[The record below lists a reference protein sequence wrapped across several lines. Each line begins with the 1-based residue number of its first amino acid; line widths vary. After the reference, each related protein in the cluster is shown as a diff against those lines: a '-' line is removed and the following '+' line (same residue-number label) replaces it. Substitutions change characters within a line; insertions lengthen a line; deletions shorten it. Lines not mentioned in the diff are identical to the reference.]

1 MRDYSNT
8 FKEKTASINAPE
20 TPVIMLEITH
30 PDLLDAVRV
39 VNDNQDLIS
48 NGHTFTALAF
58 RLTPPDDLSQ
68 GAPRA
73 ELAVDNVGRDL
84 TAWVETS
91 GGAEGAQVRMLQVL
105 RSDPDVVEWEVTME
119 LSNVSI
125 TPAEVRGTLVFP
137 DLLNR
142 PGIPMVY
149 RPENTPGL
157 F

>member
-48 NGHTFTALAF
+48 SGSTFTALAF

-84 TAWVETS
+84 TAWIEAS
-91 GGAEGAQVRMLQVL
+91 GGGEGAALGSGCGGMG
-105 RSDPDVVEWEVTME
+105 SHHGVEQR
-119 LSNVSI
+119 I
-125 TPAEVRGTLVFP
+125 HHPRRGARHAGFP
-137 DLLNR
+137 
-142 PGIPMVY
+142 
-149 RPENTPGL
+149 
-157 F
+157 